1 VFFVNSQGFKV
12 RIVREDGEREEP
24 SDPPPPQ
31 RKLSDDRE
39 EDLEESEGEGWDG
52 RRGKNLKKD
61 KGVTLVGGGSA
72 SEPKRKSV
80 PISAHDALPG
90 GKGAKLPNTA
100 FSQYGSNLTEG
111 GDIFPVL
118 GEILRPSSA
127 PVESSGDMGVQLGT
141 FPLYLRRWS
150 LSKIPRWRVEIRSR
164 AARPSGRRSS
174 YLRRIV
180 SRPAFP
186 PL

>member
-1 VFFVNSQGFKV
+1 MGRKEGQASQEGQ
-12 RIVREDGEREEP
+12 GC
-24 SDPPPPQ
+24 
-31 RKLSDDRE
+31 
-39 EDLEESEGEGWDG
+39 DLGW
-52 RRGKNLKKD
+52 
-61 KGVTLVGGGSA
+61 GGSA
-72 SEPKRKSV
+72 FEPKRKSV

-100 FSQYGSNLTEG
+100 FSQYVSNLTEG

-118 GEILRPSSA
+118 GEMLRPSST
-127 PVESSGDMGVQLGT
+127 PVESSGDRRVQSGT

-150 LSKIPRWRVEIRSR
+150 PSKIPRWRVEIRSR